1 MEIIIKVE
9 DEDLVDS
16 VQLECSPTEALIIN
30 KALMVLENDKG
41 CHDDDKKKIKEML
54 DVKPRYMKGDWYIK
68 VER

>member
-30 KALMVLENDKG
+30 KALTVLEKDKD
-41 CHDDDKKKIKEML
+41 CAEDDRKRIKEML
-54 DVKPRYMKGDWYIK
+54 KVNPRYMKDDWYIK